1 MRARMKSYGLVV
13 LAAMAA
19 CSTTKSSSDSMATRT
34 ANGPVD
40 ALHEG
45 RRLTSMFYDGQLPQ
59 VWMTMTDGLKRA
71 FGSQER
77 LSTLRQQVETNF
89 GVEVAVLDERMRDIW
104 RPNGPAV
111 PLQRY
116 SRKARFSN
124 VVEAIDIEWVFEP
137 NGQVSAFEM
146 RRTTERV
153 P

>member
-1 MRARMKSYGLVV
+1 MKSYGLVA

-19 CSTTKSSSDSMATRT
+19 CSTTKSSSDSTVLRA

-40 ALHEG
+40 AIHEG
-45 RRLTSMFYDGQLPQ
+45 RRLTTMFYQGELPRL
-59 VWMTMTDGLKRA
+59 WMTMTDGLKGA
-71 FGSQER
+71 FGSPER
-77 LSTLRQQVETNF
+77 LSALRQQVETNF
-89 GVEVAVLDERMRDIW
+89 GVEVAVLDERTRDIW
-104 RPNGPAV
+104 RPDGSAV

-124 VVEAIDIEWVFEP
+124 VVEAIDIEWVFES